1 MIFPK
6 CMIGRAPQI
15 TYTGHVLPCCWI
27 PYEKELK
34 FIDKSHKTNPFWRD
48 DFNLYNN
55 KLSDILGSSEWNN
68 LLKNIYKDT
77 PTICSKKCSE
87 FTVSKHGKAE
97 TGNISVPKIN
107 PAISDKTQYTST
119 LSKNQEVFEYTRSR
133 TTHYKK
139 IQLET
144 TSRCSLQCPYCQRTV
159 EAGTGKYSKSDLSLE
174 VLQDI
179 FSTSGVERIEDCGR
193 YGDPTFFKQYHEM
206 LDIIIDSPVDRYN
219 MSVAATGRGEEW
231 WNTTIDKFVAIKN
244 SGTTPVITFGIDGL
258 KDTSAVHRVGQ
269 NFDEIWNAMI
279 NCHSAGIRVVWQVIP
294 TSANEHQ
301 IDEIKEIAENLGIE
315 IKMALSNRFRGK
327 EDPLIPKN
335 ANLHNYKVKTHE

>member
-34 FIDKSHKTNPFWRD
+34 FVDGLSKTNPFWRD

-55 KLSDILGSSEWNN
+55 KLQDILESPEWNDM
-68 LLKNIYKDT
+68 LQSIYKDT
-77 PTICSKKCSE
+77 PKKCLDKCSTFHQNE
-87 FTVSKHGKAE
+87 FGKAD
-97 TGNISVPKIN
+97 TRNTSVPKLN
-107 PAISDKTQYTST
+107 PALTNKKEYLQNISSNTT
-119 LSKNQEVFEYTRSR
+119 LFEHTKSR

-174 VLQDI
+174 VLQDV
-179 FSTSGVERIEDCGR
+179 FSMPGIERIDDCGR

-206 LDIIIDSPVDRYN
+206 LDIIVDSPIDRYN
-219 MSVAATGRGEEW
+219 MSVAATGRGEKW

-244 SGTTPVITFGIDGL
+244 SGTQPVITFGIDGL
-258 KDTSAVHRVGQ
+258 RDTSSAHRIGQ

-279 NCHSAGIRVVWQVIP
+279 NCHAAGIRVVWQVIP

-301 IDEIKEIAENLGIE
+301 IDEIKQIAGDLGIE
-315 IKMALSNRFRGK
+315 IRMVLSNRFRGK
-327 EDPLIPKN
+327 EDPLIPKDPD
-335 ANLHNYKVKTHE
+335 LHYINVK